1 MSSARDFE
9 AADGELGRWIDARTI
24 ELLEDPEQHWGGRF
38 DEARVRELVTAY
50 LALRGSAGAL
60 LEEERFSLLN
70 GAAMAL
76 LGDEYR
82 PPSPTSEFSAP
93 VDLNAGFNALASL
106 SMAACDWH
114 RHHAEVPD
122 ADGLQATLV
131 QLHTWIDALA
141 DTCFDL
147 VDQLEQRVA
156 SEQGEFDDSVLVTA
170 QVATTSADLLDSV
183 ADRAEREYLDTDESE
198 DQWAAVAAV
207 CAGLRT
213 SGDDLR
219 RATAVDEP
227 SRQQPRRINCAQ
239 AAQPQ
244 RPARHANPPPARPG
258 PPAA

>member
-1 MSSARDFE
+1 MRSARDFE
-9 AADGELGRWIDARTI
+9 ASDGELGRWIDARTV
-24 ELLEDPEQHWGGRF
+24 ELLEDLEEHWGGGF

-50 LALRGSAGAL
+50 LGLRGSTEAL
-60 LEEERFSLLN
+60 SAEDRFSLLN

-106 SMAACDWH
+106 SIAARDWH

-122 ADGLQATLV
+122 AEGLQATLV

-141 DTCFDL
+141 DTCFEL
-147 VDQLEQRVA
+147 AEQLEWRIA
-156 SEQGEFDDSVLVTA
+156 SEQGEFDESVLVTA

-183 ADRAEREYLDTDESE
+183 AERAEREYFDTDGSE

-213 SGDDLR
+213 SVDDLR
-219 RATAVDEP
+219 
-227 SRQQPRRINCAQ
+227 Q
-239 AAQPQ
+239 AIGAP
-244 RPARHANPPPARPG
+244 
-258 PPAA
+258 

>member
-9 AADGELGRWIDARTI
+9 AADGELGRWIDART
-24 ELLEDPEQHWGGRF
+24 LDVLEDLEEQWGGRF

-50 LALRGSAGAL
+50 LGLRGSTAAL
-60 LEEERFSLLN
+60 SEEDRFSLLN

-93 VDLNAGFNALASL
+93 IDLNAGFSALSSL
-106 SMAACDWH
+106 SIAARDWH

-122 ADGLQATLV
+122 GEGLQTILV

-141 DTCFDL
+141 DTCFEL
-147 VDQLEQRVA
+147 ADQLEQRIA
-156 SEQGEFDDSVLVTA
+156 SERGEFDDSVLVTA

-183 ADRAEREYLDTDESE
+183 ADRAEREYLDTDGSD

-213 SGDDLR
+213 SVDDLR
-219 RATAVDEP
+219 QATGAL
-227 SRQQPRRINCAQ
+227 
-239 AAQPQ
+239 
-244 RPARHANPPPARPG
+244 
-258 PPAA
+258 

>member
-24 ELLEDPEQHWGGRF
+24 EVLEDLEQHWGCRF
-38 DEARVRELVTAY
+38 DEARVRELVAAF
-50 LALRGSAGAL
+50 LGLRGSAEAL
-60 LEEERFSLLN
+60 SKEDRFSLVN
-70 GAAMAL
+70 GAALAL

-106 SMAACDWH
+106 SIAALDWH
-114 RHHAEVPD
+114 RHHAGVPD
-122 ADGLQATLV
+122 AEGLETTLV

-141 DTCFDL
+141 DTCFEL
-147 VDQLEQRVA
+147 ADQLEQRVA

-183 ADRAEREYLDTDESE
+183 ADRAEREYLDTDGSE
-198 DQWAAVAAV
+198 DQWTAVAAV

-213 SGDDLR
+213 SVEELR
-219 RATAVDEP
+219 QATGAP
-227 SRQQPRRINCAQ
+227 
-239 AAQPQ
+239 
-244 RPARHANPPPARPG
+244 
-258 PPAA
+258 